1 MNTFKKIINKKYY
14 IFFSIYIF
22 LELFIFLSTIIFDFL
37 DFPIV
42 YYFAIILNFL
52 FSLMIIED
60 NKKKE
65 KFIVFGLFF
74 TLIADIFLVLINDF
88 YFLSVVI
95 FTITQIMYFI
105 YLRLNYKYSLSFK
118 YEIVLRLLSIILLEV
133 FFYWYLQDDYD
144 ALLAISIFY
153 ITNFFINV
161 IDSFISIRKNY
172 LFTLGLFLFIICDV
186 FVGINNMGE
195 YIIESSFIK
204 SINNSNINFI
214 WLFYFP
220 SQVFITL
227 SIKYRYH
234 KKINNI

>member
-1 MNTFKKIINKKYY
+1 MKRITEIINKKYY
-14 IFFSIYIF
+14 IFFLIYIF

-42 YYFAIILNFL
+42 YYLAILLNFL
-52 FSLMIIED
+52 FSLMIIEE
-60 NKKKE
+60 NKKNE
-65 KFIVFGLFF
+65 KFIVVGLFF
-74 TLIADIFLVLINDF
+74 TLMADTFLVLINDY

-95 FTITQIMYFI
+95 FTMTQIMYFI
-105 YLRLNYKYSLSFK
+105 YLRLNYKYSLSFT
-118 YEIVLRLLSIILLEV
+118 YEIVLRLLSIILLEA
-133 FFYWYLQDDYD
+133 FFYWYLPDDYD

-153 ITNFFINV
+153 FTNFFFNV

-227 SIKYRYH
+227 SIKYH